1 MLTRLIRAVLPAAA
15 LAVASGSMA
24 APVLADAGQA
34 TPWQIGMQDAVT
46 PVAQGIQ
53 WMHDFV
59 NWIIIAITVFVML
72 LMLVVVLRFNERAN
86 SQPSRISHNTLLEVA
101 WTVVPVLI
109 LILIAIPSFKQLY
122 YQYSFPKPELTIKA
136 TGNQWYWTHEYPDQG
151 VRFDSTILQDNERQ
165 QRIQA
170 GIPADQVPRLLA
182 VDNDVVVPVNKV
194 VHVLVTSN
202 DVIHNWFVPSFGSKI
217 DTVPG
222 RVSAT
227 WFKADRL
234 GIYFGQCSELCGRD
248 HAFMPFAVR
257 VVPEDTYNQWLEAMK
272 AKDRTRAFDIIKKA
286 ALELEGHKRVA
297 AAAAPAPSRSR

>member
-86 SQPSRISHNTLLEVA
+86 SQPSRITHNTLLEVA

-122 YQYSFPKPELTIKA
+122 FQYSFPKPELTIKA

>member
-86 SQPSRISHNTLLEVA
+86 SQPSRITHNTLLEVA